1 MIIAIDGPAGAGKST
16 VARAVASA
24 LSLEFLDTGAM
35 YRAVAWRALESK
47 IDPGDAEGCS
57 RIARALTISFD
68 AHGRILI
75 DGSPGE
81 PAIRSASVTRAVSA
95 VSAHPGVRA
104 AIVPLQRARA
114 SSGRGVVA
122 EGRDIG
128 TVVFPDADHKFFL
141 TASPEVRARR
151 RAEELGTPEKVGAI
165 LDEIRRRDRADSTRQ
180 DSPLVRAAD
189 AVLLDTDHLDAS
201 AATAAILARVHS
213 AGRARA

>member
-16 VARAVASA
+16 VARAVAAA

-35 YRAVAWRALESK
+35 YRAVAWRVLE
-47 IDPGDAEGCS
+47 S
-57 RIARALTISFD
+57 RIAPADAEACSRVARALAISFD
-68 AHGRILI
+68 ERGGILVE
-75 DGSPGE
+75 GNTCE
-81 PAIRSASVTRAVSA
+81 PAIRSAAVTRAVSA

-114 SSGRGVVA
+114 ASARGVVA

-151 RAEELGTPEKVGAI
+151 RAGELGAHEKLGEI
-165 LDEIRRRDRADSTRQ
+165 LEDIRRRDREDSTRA

-189 AVLLDTDHLDAS
+189 AVLLDTDHLDAAAAAAEILGRVRS
-201 AATAAILARVHS
+201 AKGT
-213 AGRARA
+213 RA